1 MNGKVCMVGKARG
14 QKKGG
19 ELMASIVKDCRG
31 VDFSMSYGVLW
42 TGLNAEIAQKYICD
56 SSELWE
62 GVRLFLPTPS
72 EVRSAC
78 ISVRVRSAWRFLKKK
93 RNKLCMQ
100 RKPLKRDSV
109 AMPLFAFMA

>member
-1 MNGKVCMVGKARG
+1 MRERELPKTSQISPFRFEEAIEKAT
-14 QKKGG
+14 KGG
-19 ELMASIVKDCRG
+19 W
-31 VDFSMSYGVLW
+31 VDFSMPYGVLW

-56 SSELWE
+56 SSELCE
-62 GVRLFLPTPS
+62 GVRLFLSTPS

-93 RNKLCMQ
+93 RNKLSMQ
-100 RKPLKRDSV
+100 RKPLKRDSA